1 MRSPISTP
9 VAFAAGR
16 SSSRDRITSPVHQ
29 QLRRVGDLM
38 AKELRFDAEAR
49 DLLRAGVDKLAD
61 AVKSTL
67 GPKGRNVI
75 LEKITG
81 SPVITNDGVT
91 IAREI
96 HLKDPFEN
104 MGAQL
109 VKEAAIKTNDIVGD
123 GTTTATVLAQAIV
136 REGLK
141 AIGAGGNPVLVK
153 RGIDLAVAALVEHLE
168 KVAHPVSSE
177 QDYARVAA
185 ISANDDDAVG
195 AVIAKAL
202 HTVGDAGIVT
212 VEESPLHGMSVE
224 FVEGF
229 EFDNGYVSP
238 YMVTNPASL
247 EAIVEDPYILLCSEK
262 ITKVQQL
269 MPLLDKIMR
278 APRPLVIIA
287 ENVEGT
293 ALSMLVH
300 NHANRIFQ
308 CVAVRAPG
316 FGDRRLRKLE
326 DLAAV
331 TGGAVCSKHS
341 GFTLETMTIDQ
352 LGRAAQVRVTE
363 NNTTIVGGAG
373 SAADVEF
380 RVTQLRAEL
389 DRATFGVDEDVL
401 SERIGALTGQ
411 VAVIR
416 VGAPTPAELKETQHR
431 VEDALSA
438 TRAAMAE
445 GIVAGGGAALL
456 HAEPAL
462 DGLDVDGDYAIGVEI
477 VRRALTEPAFLIA
490 ANAGYQ
496 GQEVVAR
503 TAQLG
508 IDEGFDALAGRY
520 GDMIAMGI
528 IDPLRVARSA
538 LQNGASVAGMLL
550 TTNTLVAEEQTPW
563 GGSRA
568 LMTEYGELD
577 EGLRQPSP
585 DSSTPQSLG
594 LGPSVG

>member
-1 MRSPISTP
+1 
-9 VAFAAGR
+9 
-16 SSSRDRITSPVHQ
+16 
-29 QLRRVGDLM
+29 M
-38 AKELRFDAEAR
+38 AKELRFGADAR
-49 DLLRAGVDKLAD
+49 GLLLAGVDKLAD

-81 SPVITNDGVT
+81 SPVVTNDGVT

-96 HLKDPFEN
+96 HLKDQFEN

-136 REGLK
+136 HEGMS
-141 AIGAGGNPVLVK
+141 AIGEGANPVLVK
-153 RGIDLAVAALVEHLE
+153 RGIDLAVGRLTAYLQG
-168 KVAHPVSSE
+168 VAHPVSGE
-177 QDYARVAA
+177 DDYRRVAS
-185 ISANDDDAVG
+185 ISANDDDTVG

-202 HTVGDAGIVT
+202 HTVGEAGIVT
-212 VEESPLHGMSVE
+212 VEDTPAPGMGVD

-229 EFDNGYVSP
+229 QFDNGYLSP
-238 YMVTNPASL
+238 YLVTSPASL
-247 EAIVEDPYILLCSEK
+247 EAVLDDPYILLCSEK
-262 ITKVQQL
+262 ISKVQQL
-269 MPLLDKIMR
+269 MPLLDKVMR

-300 NHANRIFQ
+300 NHVNGIFT

-316 FGDRRLRKLE
+316 FGDRRLHKLE
-326 DLAAV
+326 DIAAL
-331 TGGAVCSKHS
+331 TGGTVYSRHS
-341 GFTLETMTIDQ
+341 GFSLETMTTEH
-352 LGRAAQVRVTE
+352 LGRARQVRVTAD
-363 NNTTIVGGAG
+363 NTAIIGGGG
-373 SAADVEF
+373 SADAVEF
-380 RVTQLRAEL
+380 RLGQLRAEL
-389 DRATFGVDEDVL
+389 RRATFGIDEDVL
-401 SERIGALTGQ
+401 TERIGALSGK

-416 VGAPTPAELKETQHR
+416 VGAATSAELKELRHR

-456 HAEPAL
+456 HAVRAL
-462 DGLDVDGDYAIGVEI
+462 DDVPGDDGAAFPGNVASDYAIGVGI
-477 VRRALTEPAFLIA
+477 VRRALPEPATLIA
-490 ANAGYQ
+490 ANAGYDAAS
-496 GQEVVAR
+496 VVAESAR
-503 TAQLG
+503 LG
-508 IDEGFDALAGRY
+508 PDEGFDALSGRH
-520 GDMIAMGI
+520 GDMIEMGI
-528 IDPLRVARSA
+528 IDPLRVVRSA
-538 LQNGASVAGMLL
+538 LQNGASVAGLLL

-563 GGSRA
+563 GGSPA
-568 LMTEYGELD
+568 LMTEYGSLD

-585 DSSTPQSLG
+585 DASTPQSLG

>member
-1 MRSPISTP
+1 MS
-9 VAFAAGR
+9 
-16 SSSRDRITSPVHQ
+16 
-29 QLRRVGDLM
+29 
-38 AKELRFDAEAR
+38 KELRFGADAR
-49 DLLRAGVDKLAD
+49 TLLMNGVDKLAE

-81 SPVITNDGVT
+81 SPVVTNDGVT

-96 HLKDPFEN
+96 HLKDQFEN

-136 REGLK
+136 REGMT
-141 AIGAGGNPVLVK
+141 AIGAGANPVLVK
-153 RGIDLAVAALVEHLE
+153 RGVDVAIDRLVEHLHT
-168 KVAHPVSSE
+168 VARPVST
-177 QDYARVAA
+177 QDELARVAA
-185 ISANDDDAVG
+185 ISANDDDTVG
-195 AVIAKAL
+195 AVIAEAL

-212 VEESPLHGMSVE
+212 VEESPRHGMSVD

-229 EFDNGYVSP
+229 EFDNGYLSP

-293 ALSMLVH
+293 ALSMLAH
-300 NHANRIFQ
+300 NHVNGVFQ

-316 FGDRRLRKLE
+316 FGDRRLHKLE
-326 DLAAV
+326 DIAAI
-331 TGGAVCSKHS
+331 TGGAVYSRHS

-352 LGRAAQVRVTE
+352 LGRASQVLVNAERTA
-363 NNTTIVGGAG
+363 IIDGGGEPDAI
-373 SAADVEF
+373 EF
-380 RVTQLRAEL
+380 RLTQMRAEL
-389 DRATFGVDEDVL
+389 ERARFGVDEDVL
-401 SERIGALTGQ
+401 TERIGALSGK
-411 VAVIR
+411 VAVIQ
-416 VGAPTPAELKETQHR
+416 VGAPTNAELKELQHR

-456 HAEPAL
+456 HADGAL
-462 DGLDVDGDYAIGVEI
+462 DDLEVKDDYATGVDI

-490 ANAGYQ
+490 TNAGFS
-496 GQEVVAR
+496 GHEVVTR
-503 TAQLG
+503 MSQLG
-508 IDEGFDALAGRY
+508 PDDGFDALQGRF
-520 GDMIAMGI
+520 GNMIEMGI
-528 IDPLRVARSA
+528 VDPLRVARSA
-538 LQNGASVAGMLL
+538 LQNGASVAGLLL

-563 GGSRA
+563 GGSPA
-568 LMTEYGELD
+568 LMTEFGPLD

>member
-1 MRSPISTP
+1 
-9 VAFAAGR
+9 
-16 SSSRDRITSPVHQ
+16 
-29 QLRRVGDLM
+29 M
-38 AKELRFDAEAR
+38 AKELRFGEEAR
-49 DLLRAGVDKLAD
+49 DLLLAGVDKLAE

-96 HLKDPFEN
+96 HLKNQFEN

-123 GTTTATVLAQAIV
+123 GTTTATVIAQGIV
-136 REGLK
+136 REGMQ
-141 AIGAGGNPVLVK
+141 AIGTGANPVLVK
-153 RGIDLAVAALVEHLE
+153 RGIDLAVGQLVSHLQS
-168 KVAHPVSSE
+168 VAYPVVTE

-185 ISANDDDAVG
+185 ISANDDPAVG
-195 AVIAKAL
+195 DVIAKAL
-202 HTVGDAGIVT
+202 HTVGDRGIVT
-212 VEESPLHGMSVE
+212 VEESPAHGMSVG

-229 EFDNGYVSP
+229 EFDNGYLSP
-238 YMVTNPASL
+238 YLVTNPASL
-247 EAIVEDPYILLCSEK
+247 EAIVDDPYILLCTEK

-269 MPLLDKIMR
+269 MPVLDKVMR

-287 ENVEGT
+287 ETVEGT

-300 NHANRIFQ
+300 NHVNGIFQ

-316 FGDRRLRKLE
+316 FGDRRLHKLE
-326 DLAAV
+326 DIAAL
-331 TGGAVCSKHS
+331 TGGAVFSKHA
-341 GFTLETMTIDQ
+341 GFTLETMSLEQ
-352 LGRAAQVRVTE
+352 LGRAAQVRVTADR
-363 NNTTIVGGAG
+363 TAIIGGGG
-373 SAADVEF
+373 SSKDVEF
-380 RVTQLRAEL
+380 RVAQLRAEL
-389 DRATFGVDEDVL
+389 ERATFGVDEDVL
-401 SERIGALTGQ
+401 TERIGALSGR
-411 VAVIR
+411 VAVIK
-416 VGAPTPAELKETQHR
+416 VGAPTPAELKELQHR

-456 HAEPAL
+456 HAEQAL
-462 DGLDVDGDYAIGVEI
+462 DDLEVKDDYAAGVEI
-477 VRRALTEPAFLIA
+477 VRRVLTQPAFLIA
-490 ANAGYQ
+490 ANAGYS

-503 TAQLG
+503 IAQLG
-508 IDEGFDALAGRY
+508 RDEGFDALQGRY
-520 GDMIAMGI
+520 GDMIEMGI

-538 LQNGASVAGMLL
+538 LQNGASVAGLLL
-550 TTNTLVAEEQTPW
+550 TTNTLIAEEQTPW
-563 GGSRA
+563 GGSPA
-568 LMTEYGELD
+568 LMTEYGPLD
-577 EGLRQPSP
+577 EGLHQPSP

>member
-1 MRSPISTP
+1 
-9 VAFAAGR
+9 
-16 SSSRDRITSPVHQ
+16 
-29 QLRRVGDLM
+29 M
-38 AKELRFDAEAR
+38 AKELRFGEDAR
-49 DLLRAGVDKLAD
+49 RLLLAGVDQLAE

-67 GPKGRNVI
+67 GPKGRNVV

-81 SPVITNDGVT
+81 SPVVTNDGVT

-96 HLKDPFEN
+96 YLKNQFEN

-123 GTTTATVLAQAIV
+123 GTTTATVLAHAIV
-136 REGLK
+136 REGMRV
-141 AIGAGGNPVLVK
+141 IGGGANPVLVK
-153 RGIDLAVAALVEHLE
+153 RGIDVAVGRLVEYLQG
-168 KVAHPVSSE
+168 VAHPVVTE

-185 ISANDDDAVG
+185 ISANDDDMVG
-195 AVIAKAL
+195 AVIARAL
-202 HTVGDAGIVT
+202 HAVGDSGIVT
-212 VEESPLHGMSVE
+212 VEESAIHGMSVD

-229 EFDNGYVSP
+229 EFDNGYLSP

-247 EAIVEDPYILLCSEK
+247 EAIVDDPYILLCSEK
-262 ITKVQQL
+262 ISKVQQL

-278 APRPLVIIA
+278 APRPLVILA

-300 NHANRIFQ
+300 NHVNGVFQ
-308 CVAVRAPG
+308 CVAVKAPG

-326 DLAAV
+326 DIAAI
-331 TGGAVCSKHS
+331 TGGAVYSRHS
-341 GFTLETMTIDQ
+341 GFTLETMTAEQ
-352 LGRAAQVRVTE
+352 LGRAAQVRV
-363 NNTTIVGGAG
+363 NADRTTIIGGGG
-373 SAADVEF
+373 SSADVEF

-389 DRATFGVDEDVL
+389 GRATFGIDEDVL
-401 SERIGALTGQ
+401 TERIGSLSGK

-416 VGAPTPAELKETQHR
+416 VGAPTNAELKELQHR

-456 HAEPAL
+456 HAEGSL
-462 DGLDVDGDYAIGVEI
+462 DDLQVKDDYAIGVDI

-490 ANAGYQ
+490 ANAGYS
-496 GQEVVAR
+496 GEEVLDR
-503 TAQLG
+503 IGQLG
-508 IDEGFDALAGRY
+508 PDEGFDALQGRY
-520 GDMIAMGI
+520 GNMIEMGI
-528 IDPLRVARSA
+528 IDPLRVTRSA
-538 LQNGASVAGMLL
+538 LQNGASVAGLLL

-563 GGSRA
+563 GGSPA
-568 LMTEYGELD
+568 LMTEFGALD
-577 EGLRQPSP
+577 EGLHQPSP
-585 DSSTPQSLG
+585 DASTPQSLG

>member
-1 MRSPISTP
+1 
-9 VAFAAGR
+9 
-16 SSSRDRITSPVHQ
+16 
-29 QLRRVGDLM
+29 M
-38 AKELRFDAEAR
+38 AKELRFGAEAR
-49 DLLRAGVDKLAD
+49 TLLLNGVDKLAE

-96 HLKDPFEN
+96 HLKDQFEN

-123 GTTTATVLAQAIV
+123 GTTTATVLAQAII
-136 REGLK
+136 REGMT
-141 AIGAGGNPVLVK
+141 AIGNGANPVLVK
-153 RGIDLAVAALVEHLE
+153 RGVDLAVDRLVERLRT
-168 KVAHPVSSE
+168 VARPVSTE
-177 QDYARVAA
+177 QELARVAA

-202 HTVGDAGIVT
+202 HTVGDGGIVT
-212 VEESPLHGMSVE
+212 VEESPRHGMSVD

-229 EFDNGYVSP
+229 EFDNGYLSP
-238 YMVTNPASL
+238 YMVTNPARL
-247 EAIVEDPYILLCSEK
+247 EAIVNDPYILLCSEK

-278 APRPLVIIA
+278 APRPLIIIA

-293 ALSMLVH
+293 ALSMLTH
-300 NHANRIFQ
+300 NHVNGVFQ

-316 FGDRRLRKLE
+316 FGDRRLHKLE
-326 DLAAV
+326 DIAAI
-331 TGGAVCSKHS
+331 TGGAVYSRHS

-352 LGRAAQVRVTE
+352 LGRAAQVRVDADH
-363 NNTTIVGGAG
+363 TTIIDGGG
-373 SAADVEF
+373 SPDAVEF
-380 RVTQLRAEL
+380 RLTQMRAEL
-389 DRATFGVDEDVL
+389 ERARFGADEDVL
-401 SERIGALTGQ
+401 TERIGSLAGK
-411 VAVIR
+411 VGVIK
-416 VGAPTPAELKETQHR
+416 VGAPTNAELKELQHR

-456 HAEPAL
+456 HADDAL
-462 DGLDVDGDYAIGVEI
+462 DDLEVKDDYATGVDI

-490 ANAGYQ
+490 ANAGYS
-496 GQEVVAR
+496 GAEVVSR

-508 IDEGFDALAGRY
+508 PDEGFDALEGRF
-520 GDMIAMGI
+520 GNMIEMGI
-528 IDPLRVARSA
+528 VDPLRVARSA
-538 LQNGASVAGMLL
+538 LQNGASVAGLLL

-563 GGSRA
+563 GGSAA
-568 LMTEYGELD
+568 LMTEFGPLD

>member
-1 MRSPISTP
+1 
-9 VAFAAGR
+9 
-16 SSSRDRITSPVHQ
+16 
-29 QLRRVGDLM
+29 M
-38 AKELRFDAEAR
+38 AKELRFSEEAR
-49 DLLRAGVDKLAD
+49 SLLLAGVDQLAE

-81 SPVITNDGVT
+81 SPVVTNDGVT

-96 HLKDPFEN
+96 HLKDQFEN

-123 GTTTATVLAQAIV
+123 GTTTATVIAQAIIT
-136 REGLK
+136 EGVA
-141 AIGAGGNPVLVK
+141 AIGEGANPVLVK
-153 RGIDLAVAALVEHLE
+153 RGIDMAVARLVEHLQS
-168 KVAHPVSSE
+168 VAYPVATE

-202 HTVGDAGIVT
+202 HTVGDGGIVT
-212 VEESPLHGMSVE
+212 VEESAAHGMTVD

-229 EFDNGYVSP
+229 EVDNGYLSP
-238 YMVTNPASL
+238 YLVTSPASL
-247 EAIVEDPYILLCSEK
+247 EAVVDDPYILLCSEK

-278 APRPLVIIA
+278 APRPLVILA

-300 NHANRIFQ
+300 NHVNGMFQ
-308 CVAVRAPG
+308 AVAVRAPG

-326 DLAAV
+326 DIAAV
-331 TGGAVCSKHS
+331 TGGAVCTKTSS
-341 GFTLETMTIDQ
+341 FSLETMTLEH
-352 LGRAAQVRVTE
+352 LGRARQVRVTAD
-363 NNTTIVGGAG
+363 NTAIIGGDG
-373 SAADVEF
+373 SAEDVDF
-380 RVTQLRAEL
+380 RLGQLRAEL
-389 DRATFGVDEDVL
+389 ERATFGIDEDVL
-401 SERIGALTGQ
+401 SERIGALSGK

-416 VGAPTPAELKETQHR
+416 VGAPTAAELKELQHR

-456 HAEPAL
+456 HSEGVL
-462 DGLDVDGDYAIGVEI
+462 DDLDVDADYAIGVDI
-477 VRRALTEPAFLIA
+477 VRMALSEPAYLIA

-496 GQEVVAR
+496 AADVVAKTR
-503 TAQLG
+503 PMG
-508 IDEGFDALAGRY
+508 PDEGFDALEGRH
-520 GDMIAMGI
+520 GNMIEMGI
-528 IDPLRVARSA
+528 IDPLRVVRSA
-538 LQNGASVAGMLL
+538 LQNGASVAGLLL

-563 GGSRA
+563 GGSAA
-568 LMTEYGELD
+568 LMTEFGSLD
-577 EGLRQPSP
+577 EGIQQPSP
-585 DSSTPQSLG
+585 DPSTPQSLG

>member
-1 MRSPISTP
+1 
-9 VAFAAGR
+9 
-16 SSSRDRITSPVHQ
+16 
-29 QLRRVGDLM
+29 M
-38 AKELRFDAEAR
+38 AKELRFGEDAR
-49 DLLRAGVDKLAD
+49 TLLLSGVDQLAE

-153 RGIDLAVAALVEHLE
+153 RGIDLAVAALGEHLE
-168 KVAHPVSSE
+168 KGAHPVASE

-212 VEESPLHGMSVE
+212 VEESPTHGMSVD

-247 EAIVEDPYILLCSEK
+247 EAIVDDPYILLCSEK

-300 NHANRIFQ
+300 NHVNGIFQ

-326 DLAAV
+326 DIAAL
-331 TGGAVCSKHS
+331 TGGDVYSKHS
-341 GFTLETMTIDQ
+341 GFTLETMTADQ
-352 LGRAAQVRVTE
+352 LGRAPQGRGNADS
-363 NNTTIVGGAG
+363 TTIIGGAG
-373 SAADVEF
+373 DN
-380 RVTQLRAEL
+380 
-389 DRATFGVDEDVL
+389 
-401 SERIGALTGQ
+401 
-411 VAVIR
+411 
-416 VGAPTPAELKETQHR
+416 
-431 VEDALSA
+431 DAS
-438 TRAAMAE
+438 
-445 GIVAGGGAALL
+445 
-456 HAEPAL
+456 
-462 DGLDVDGDYAIGVEI
+462 
-477 VRRALTEPAFLIA
+477 
-490 ANAGYQ
+490 
-496 GQEVVAR
+496 
-503 TAQLG
+503 
-508 IDEGFDALAGRY
+508 
-520 GDMIAMGI
+520 
-528 IDPLRVARSA
+528 
-538 LQNGASVAGMLL
+538 
-550 TTNTLVAEEQTPW
+550 
-563 GGSRA
+563 
-568 LMTEYGELD
+568 
-577 EGLRQPSP
+577 
-585 DSSTPQSLG
+585 
-594 LGPSVG
+594 